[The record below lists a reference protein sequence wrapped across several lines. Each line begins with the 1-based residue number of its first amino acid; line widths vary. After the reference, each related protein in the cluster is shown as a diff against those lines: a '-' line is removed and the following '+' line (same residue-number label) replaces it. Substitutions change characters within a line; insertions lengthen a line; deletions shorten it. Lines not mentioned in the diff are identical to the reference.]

1 MAMRI
6 RNLRHPCT
14 IPNLHRFAPPKVF
27 RGASSAA
34 RHVPCAAPPPRPPP
48 LYRCTAPC
56 AGPTIRPSIGVLH
69 LTSPAAPTRPRPPP
83 LTGVPAPPHHPTR
96 PPLVL
101 AVQMGRCRGVA
112 DPEEN
117 GSGGLL
123 TFQIELTDWL
133 ISRRIGRLCRAGTQA
148 GMREEVRKNSD
159 VWWNLSRSAG
169 FSVCQRF
176 CQTNCLT
183 GGPSG
188 GGM

>member
-1 MAMRI
+1 MEEVRALLGGGELGASCVPGGQHRLASTRRNRAPDRCLSSLQMGRSRRGMAMRI

-69 LTSPAAPTRPRPPP
+69 LTSPGAPTWPRPPP

-101 AVQMGRCRGVA
+101 AVQMGRCRGVE
-112 DPEEN
+112 DREEN

-123 TFQIELTDWL
+123 P
-133 ISRRIGRLCRAGTQA
+133 
-148 GMREEVRKNSD
+148 N
-159 VWWNLSRSAG
+159 
-169 FSVCQRF
+169 
-176 CQTNCLT
+176 
-183 GGPSG
+183 
-188 GGM
+188 